1 MDTYL
6 PPPDGSDNSTIQLTQ
21 VLDKLNSKIDLFN
34 YNIDRFVIAQQT
46 VAAASAPPPPFP
58 KIPVKFLVF
67 FAVVGYFLLF
77 SKFNHRAAVVVKV

>member
-67 FAVVGYFLLF
+67 FVFLFLLF